1 MSLVILLSLLL
12 QQIEFAEV
20 RMKSELFGLPADSV
34 LGIPS
39 VRIVGDSSI
48 LVTNY
53 GSLRGCS
60 PCGIVL
66 STKIGELIVS
76 GEALGI
82 SEINSEGIKIEGKIS
97 KIIYG

>member
-1 MSLVILLSLLL
+1 
-12 QQIEFAEV
+12 
-20 RMKSELFGLPADSV
+20 MKGEIFGLPADSV

-39 VRIVGDSSI
+39 IRVVGDSSI
-48 LVTNY
+48 IVTNY
-53 GSLRGCS
+53 GNLRSCS

-66 STKIGELIVS
+66 KTKIGELLVS

-82 SEINSEGIKIEGKIS
+82 SEINPEGIRIEGKIS